1 MKLIGTYTAR
11 GQIDTDKSFNRV
23 NIFDGD
29 YTTGYRLTRISIA
42 PENIDY
48 GTNVRAFACKVV
60 TANQTPTDA
69 NSWDWE
75 NNQEIA
81 WAFFNHDAN
90 FISPTIFNEVDR
102 TNLLIEDCYITAFE
116 TNTGADTKLNYLL
129 EFEKYELA
137 PMRGSLAIVQNRS
150 QG

>member
-1 MKLIGTYTAR
+1 MKLIDTYTAR
-11 GQIDTDKSFNRV
+11 GQINTNKSFNRV

-29 YTTGYRLTRISIA
+29 YKTGYRLTRISIA
-42 PENIDY
+42 PEDIDHSAS
-48 GTNVRAFACKVV
+48 VRVYCAKVV
-60 TANQTPTDA
+60 TAEQVPKDA
-69 NSWDWE
+69 NDWDWE

-116 TNTGADTKLNYLL
+116 ANGGSNVKLNYLL